1 MEWCLCLCVCWLL
14 VRWNEGVSECEH
26 VWMCACRA
34 VVGGDK
40 YCVRACSFA
49 SGRSV
54 EGQVCL

>member
-1 MEWCLCLCVCWLL
+1 MCWLL